1 MLIECAAAIDGI
13 DRIRYTTSHPAE
25 VTESLVEVH
34 RSVPELVGHL
44 HLPVQSGSDSVL
56 ARMKRLHGIDQYRDT
71 VAQLREARPALSL
84 SSDFIVGFPG
94 ETEQDFEQT
103 MSLVRELNFDH
114 SFSFVYSQRPGTP
127 ATELA
132 DDVPMDVKKGRL
144 ARLQALIT
152 TQSQA
157 YSEAMVGTV
166 QTVLVEGPSKKD
178 KTELRGRTENNRVV
192 NFAGPMQAVGRFVDV
207 TITAAL
213 SNSLRGRYE
222 GLSVIEGQG
231 PN

>member
-1 MLIECAAAIDGI
+1 M
-13 DRIRYTTSHPAE
+13 
-25 VTESLVEVH
+25 SL
-34 RSVPELVGHL
+34 
-44 HLPVQSGSDSVL
+44 QSGSRSVL
-56 ARMKRLHGIDQYRDT
+56 KRMARCYDPETFMEKVQVARDAIPEIAIT
-71 VAQLREARPALSL
+71 T
-84 SSDFIVGFPG
+84 DIICGFPG
-94 ETEQDFEQT
+94 ETEEDFEQT

-132 DDVPMDVKKGRL
+132 DDVPMEVKKDRL

-207 TITAAL
+207 TVTAAL

-222 GLSVIEGQG
+222 GLSAIEG
-231 PN
+231 